1 MVIKIVFKIKD
12 KIMAINPVEKAEKYI
27 GIGDRPGIGSN
38 REVLNWLKRIDNTV
52 TDDDTSW
59 CSAFVNFI
67 CDELGLES
75 TNSLSARSWL
85 QIGNKISIDY
95 AKKGDVVILKRGKGK
110 QPGPE
115 VIKAKGH
122 VGFFVSANSSYVTI
136 LGGNQHDI
144 HNYDEV
150 CIKKYDIDKVLGIR
164 RMSSKRR

>member
-1 MVIKIVFKIKD
+1 M
-12 KIMAINPVEKAEKYI
+12 NPLKKAEKYI
-27 GIGDRPGIGSN
+27 GIGDRPGIISN
-38 REVLNWLKRIDNTV
+38 PEVLYWLKRIDNSV

-75 TNSLSARSWL
+75 TKSLSARSWL
-85 QIGNKISIDY
+85 QVGDKISIDY
-95 AKKGDVVILKRGKGK
+95 AKEGDVVILKRGKGK

-122 VGFFVSANSSYVTI
+122 VGFFVSANSLHIKI
-136 LGGNQHDI
+136 LGGNQHDR

-150 CIKKYDIDKVLGIR
+150 CIKKYDIDCVLGIR
-164 RMSSKRR
+164 RMSPKRR